1 MPNPEEL
8 ARRNID
14 AQLERAGWI
23 VQDYKD
29 INLHASAV
37 PNGVCGVA
45 VREFPMKAGHGKV
58 DYLLFI
64 NRRAAGVV
72 EAKPEG
78 VTLTGV
84 EVQSAKYSSG
94 LPEKMS
100 AWGRPLPFA
109 YQSTGKETRFTDE
122 RDPDARS
129 RWVYNFHRP
138 ETLQRWLARGAEWVA
153 EGQAETF
160 RGRLQSIPSLEDDRL
175 WPAQKR
181 AVVNLE
187 KSLADQR
194 PRSLIQMATGAGKTF
209 TSITSAYRLLKHGG
223 AHRVLFLVDR
233 GNLGRQ
239 AKKEFDA
246 YQLPDVNRRF
256 TEEYI
261 VQRLTSNKIDADAK
275 VVICT
280 IQRLYAMLRGE
291 ELAEADE
298 EESVAVLE
306 SKQREPLPVVYNEKI
321 PPEFFDVIIVDE
333 CHRSIYTLWR
343 QVLEY
348 FDSFLVGLTATPA
361 KHTYAFFNQNLVSEY
376 THPEAVADGVNV
388 DFDVFK
394 IQTEVTQKGGKVEA
408 GYQIGFRHR
417 DTRAK
422 RWETLDDDLV
432 YDASAVNRD
441 VVTIDQIRTI
451 ISTFRD
457 RLFTEIFP
465 GRTTVPKTLIFARDD
480 SHADDIVQIVREEFG
495 KGNAFAQK
503 ITYRTTGADP
513 EDLIAEFRTAS
524 MPRIAVTVD
533 MIATGTDIKPL
544 EIVMFMRTVRSR
556 VLFEQMKGRGVR
568 VINPTDLQGVTADA
582 KAKTRFVIVDCVG
595 ATEQAFT
602 ETAPMDRKRA
612 ESFESL
618 LKSVSVTVPDEETV
632 LTLASRLARLDREL
646 TDEDRDGIAKLA
658 DGESLKTIS
667 ARLLMACDPDAQL
680 AAARKSHGLAPDQQP
695 TEQQVAAAA
704 EELREEAVKP
714 LAANPK
720 LREHLV
726 DLKASKEQ
734 VIDEVT
740 KDRVILAGFDAAATE
755 RAKSLVKSFEA
766 FVEEHKDELA
776 ALQVLYNRPYSQR
789 LTYDAIREL
798 AEKIQAPPRSWTPD
812 VLWEAYR
819 VLDGSRVRGSGSRI
833 LTNLVSLVR
842 FAMHQENTL
851 VPFPETAQ
859 DRFDSWIAQQSNRGR
874 TFSAEQMRWLGEI
887 RDHIVGSV
895 EITTDDLDEVP
906 FSQHGGRLGAFRQFG
921 DDLMPI
927 LEELNQ
933 VLVA

>member
-29 INLHASAV
+29 INLYASAV
-37 PNGVCGVA
+37 PNGVSGVA

-64 NRRAAGVV
+64 NRKAAGVV

-94 LPEKMS
+94 LPEKVS
-100 AWGRPLPFA
+100 AWGAPLPFA

-129 RWVYNFHRP
+129 RGVYNFHRP
-138 ETLQRWLARGAEWVA
+138 ETLQRWLARGDEWAA
-153 EGQAETF
+153 EGHAATL
-160 RGRLQSIPSLEDDRL
+160 RGRLQTIPPLEDDRL
-175 WPAQKR
+175 WPAQTT

-209 TSITSAYRLLKHGG
+209 TSITSTYRVLKHGG

-291 ELAEADE
+291 ELAEGDE

-306 SKQREPLPVVYNEKI
+306 SKQREPLPVVYNGKI

-394 IQTEVTQKGGKVEA
+394 IQTEVTQRGAKVDA
-408 GYQIGFRHR
+408 GYQVGFRNR
-417 DTRAK
+417 ETRAK
-422 RWETLDDDLV
+422 RWQALDDDLV
-432 YDASAVNRD
+432 YDASALNRD
-441 VVTIDQIRTI
+441 VVAVDQIRTI
-451 ISTFRD
+451 IRAFKD

-465 GRTTVPKTLIFARDD
+465 GRTTVPKTLVFARDD

-595 ATEQAFT
+595 ATEQEFA
-602 ETAPMDRKRA
+602 ETAPMDRKRT

-618 LKSVSVTVPDEETV
+618 LKAVSTTIPDEETV

-646 TDEDRDGIAKLA
+646 TNEDREGIAKLA

-667 ARLLMACDPDAQL
+667 ARLLAACDPDAQVF
-680 AAARKSHGLAPDQQP
+680 AARKSHGLAPDQQP
-695 TEQQVAAAA
+695 TDTQIAAAA
-704 EELREEAVKP
+704 QQLREEAVMP

-720 LREHLV
+720 LREHLI

-755 RAKSLVKSFEA
+755 RAKSIVTSFEK
-766 FVEEHKDELA
+766 FVEEHRDELD
-776 ALQVLYNRPYSQR
+776 ALQVLYNRPYNKR

-798 AEKIQAPPRSWTPD
+798 AEKIQAPPRAWTPD

-819 VLDGSRVRGSGSRI
+819 VLDGSRVRGSGSRV

-842 FAMHQENTL
+842 FAMRQNNSL

-859 DRFDSWIAQQSNRGR
+859 ERFDSWLAQQSNKGR
-874 TFSAEQMRWLGEI
+874 TFSAEQMRWLEEI
-887 RDHIVGSV
+887 RDHIAGSV
-895 EITTDDLDEVP
+895 EITPEDLDDVP
-906 FSQHGGRLGAFRQFG
+906 FSQHGGRFGAHREFG
-921 DDLMPI
+921 VDLVPI